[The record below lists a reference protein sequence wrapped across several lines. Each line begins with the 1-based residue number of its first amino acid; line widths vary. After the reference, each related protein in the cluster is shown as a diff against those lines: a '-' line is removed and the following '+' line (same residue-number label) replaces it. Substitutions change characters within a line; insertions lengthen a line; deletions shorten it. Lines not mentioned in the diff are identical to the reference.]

1 MAFKQSNNPISRKT
15 SPLRAGGFTMKD
27 IEDKST
33 AEKISSIEESRSG
46 NVGAPGDPGTRPNYN
61 DPKKFAGDDEG
72 MLKSTFEP
80 QFPGDDGYED
90 QGMSRKASPL
100 NKGKTD
106 YTLDGKP
113 LTKDNTGYDP
123 KQLISDQSL
132 AADKKSSKK
141 YDEEQRTKRKAKPK
155 PKPKPKPK
163 NKRSQAILDA
173 RKAKEPKAK
182 ENKVSLEDRK
192 KKLLAE
198 RAKKNK

>member
-15 SPLRAGGFTMKD
+15 SPINSGFTLSELKAM
-27 IEDKST
+27 SQT
-33 AEKISSIEESRSG
+33 ASKLSEKNSESG
-46 NVGAPGDPGTRPNYN
+46 NVGAPGDPGTNPNYS
-61 DPKKFAGDDEG
+61 DDGGVKGGMTGAGDDRYDTPENN
-72 MLKSTFEP
+72 M
-80 QFPGDDGYED
+80 DED
-90 QGMSRKASPL
+90 KAPSRKASPL

-113 LTKDNTGYDP
+113 LTRDNTGYDP
-123 KQLISDQSL
+123 SKLISDQSK
-132 AADKKSSKK
+132 AADKIARTE
-141 YDEEQRTKRKAKPK
+141 YDAEQKEKAKAKPK

-163 NKRSQAILDA
+163 NKRNQAILDA

>member
-46 NVGAPGDPGTRPNYN
+46 NVGAPGDPGTQPNYN
-61 DPKKFAGDDEG
+61 DAKKFAGDDEG
-72 MLKSTFEP
+72 MLKHKMSPEEYDEKYTAP
-80 QFPGDDGYED
+80 
-90 QGMSRKASPL
+90 SRKASPL
-100 NKGKTD
+100 NKDKTD

-113 LTKDNTGYDP
+113 LTRDNTGYDP
-123 KQLISDQSL
+123 SKLISDQSKV
-132 AADKKSSKK
+132 ADKKAIKE
-141 YDEEQRTKRKAKPK
+141 YDAEQREKAKAKPK

-163 NKRSQAILDA
+163 NKRNQAILDA